1 MNYLFTYLKG
11 MAMGAADVVPGVS
24 GGTIAF
30 ITGILDT
37 LLESIRRINPKLISV
52 VREQG
57 IKKAFEYINGPFL
70 VCVFGGILTSIFS
83 FSKLITY
90 LLATHPIPVWSFF
103 FGLILISVIHMLK
116 QVKGFSFVRLVLFAV
131 GAAFAWG
138 ITMLSPISLEMTY
151 LNIFLGGSIAI
162 CAMLLPGI
170 SGSFIL
176 LLLGLYPPVLAAAK
190 NFDITILAIFA
201 SGCVFGLLT
210 FSHLLSALL
219 RKFHDATLIFL
230 TGLMLGT
237 LGKIWP
243 WKEVVSW
250 RVNSSGEQVPHLE
263 QNLSPMQF
271 EHITSQPAHIAWA
284 VTALICGILLVW
296 GLEKFAARSG
306 METDKPLEDE
316 KSKG

>member
-1 MNYLFTYLKG
+1 M
-11 MAMGAADVVPGVS
+11 MGAADVVPGVS

-37 LLESIRRINPKLISV
+37 LLDSIRRINPTLISV
-52 VREQG
+52 
-57 IKKAFEYINGPFL
+57 IKKQGVKQAFEYINGPFL

-103 FGLILISVIHMLK
+103 FGLIVISVVHMLK
-116 QVKGFSFVRLVLFAV
+116 QVQGFSPVRLLLFALGV
-131 GAAFAWG
+131 ILAWG
-138 ITMLSPISLEMTY
+138 ITILNPIVLEMTY
-151 LNIFLGGSIAI
+151 LNVFIGGSIAI

-176 LLLGLYPPVLAAAK
+176 LLLGLYPSVLAAAK
-190 NFDITILAIFA
+190 NFDIMILAIFA
-201 SGCVFGLLT
+201 SGCIFGLLT

-243 WKEVVSW
+243 WKEVLTW
-250 RVNSSGEQVPHLE
+250 RINSSGERVPLLE
-263 QNLSPMQF
+263 QNLSPIQF
-271 EHITSQPAHIAWA
+271 EQVTGQPAHIILA
-284 VTALICGILLVW
+284 VASLICGIVLVW
-296 GLEKFAARSG
+296 SMEKFATSNII
-306 METDKPLEDE
+306 TSKNSLKNE
-316 KSKG
+316 KSKE

>member
-1 MNYLFTYLKG
+1 

-37 LLESIRRINPKLISV
+37 LLDSIRRINPSLIKV

-57 IKKAFEYINGPFL
+57 IKGAFNHINGPFL

-83 FSKLITY
+83 LSKLISY
-90 LLATHPIPVWSFF
+90 LLLNHPIPVWSFF
-103 FGLILISVIHMLK
+103 FGLILISVVHMLK
-116 QVKGFSFVRLVLFAV
+116 QVKGFSVIRIVLFTLGV
-131 GAAFAWG
+131 LFAWG
-138 ITMLSPISLEMTY
+138 ITMLNPISLEMTY
-151 LNIFLGGSIAI
+151 LNIFIGGSIAI

-190 NFDITILAIFA
+190 NFDIAVLAVFA
-201 SGCVFGLLT
+201 SGCIFGLLT

-243 WKEVVSW
+243 WKEVISW
-250 RVNSSGEQVPHLE
+250 RENSAGEQVPLLE
-263 QNLSPMQF
+263 QNLSPMHF
-271 EHITSQPAHIAWA
+271 EQVTGQAAHISWA
-284 VTALICGILLVW
+284 VAALLAGILLVW
-296 GLEKFAARSG
+296 GMEKIAERNSG
-306 METDKPLEDE
+306 SDTDKPKLNKET
-316 KSKG
+316 

>member
-1 MNYLFTYLKG
+1 
-11 MAMGAADVVPGVS
+11 MGAADVVPGVS

-37 LLESIRRINPKLISV
+37 LLESIRRINPKLFSV
-52 VREQG
+52 VRELG
-57 IKKAFEYINGPFL
+57 VKKAFEYINGPFL
-70 VCVFGGILTSIFS
+70 VCLFGGILTSIFT

-90 LLATHPIPVWSFF
+90 LLVTHPIPVWSFF
-103 FGLILISVIHMLK
+103 FGLILISVVHMLK
-116 QVKGFSFVRLVLFAV
+116 QVKSFSFVRLVLFALGV
-131 GAAFAWG
+131 GFAWG
-138 ITMLSPISLEMTY
+138 ITMLSPITLEMTH
-151 LNIFLGGSIAI
+151 LNIFIGGSIAI

-201 SGCVFGLLT
+201 SGCIFGLLT

-237 LGKIWP
+237 LGKMWP
-243 WKEVVSW
+243 WKEVVTW
-250 RVNSSGEQVPHLE
+250 RVNSAGEQVPHLE

-271 EHITSQPAHIAWA
+271 EQVTSQPAHLAWA
-284 VTALICGILLVW
+284 VAALIFGILLVW

-306 METDKPLEDE
+306 KVIEKSLKDE